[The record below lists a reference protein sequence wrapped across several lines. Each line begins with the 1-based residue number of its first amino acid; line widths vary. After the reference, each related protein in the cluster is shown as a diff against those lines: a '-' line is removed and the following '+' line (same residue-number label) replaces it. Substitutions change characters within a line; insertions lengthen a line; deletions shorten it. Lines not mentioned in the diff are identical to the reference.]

1 MPLNICFKREKIN
14 MPKIIIYTAHRCG
27 YCIMA
32 KRLLDS
38 KNVTYTEINVDEQA
52 GMREEMMTRTR
63 RRTVP
68 QIYIGDFHVGGF
80 DDLNAL
86 NQAGKLNVLLQ
97 NENNQS

>member
-1 MPLNICFKREKIN
+1 MKKIL
-14 MPKIIIYTAHRCG
+14 IYTAHRCG
-27 YCIMA
+27 YCVMA

-38 KNVTYTEINVDEQA
+38 KNATYTELNVDEKE
-52 GMREEMMTRTR
+52 GLREEMMQKTK

-86 NQAGKLNVLLQ
+86 NKSGKLDPLL
-97 NENNQS
+97 ND

>member
-1 MPLNICFKREKIN
+1 MPEIL
-14 MPKIIIYTAHRCG
+14 IYTAHRCG
-27 YCIMA
+27 YCAMA

-52 GMREEMMTRTR
+52 GMREEMMARTH

-97 NENNQS
+97 NENNTP

>member
-1 MPLNICFKREKIN
+1 

-27 YCIMA
+27 YCVMA

-52 GMREEMMTRTR
+52 GMREEMMTKTR